1 LPEGADS
8 SHQGWADSRSERQ
21 RARNEAKRQEVQS
34 ELEKVARKF
43 DSARQDRDRG
53 LSELSRLST
62 IMSALEEEKRQS
74 GADPER
80 QAAIDRRLQEATGQY
95 ISKERDVANRASAMR
110 TFDET
115 RTSLQNKL
123 DKLRWT

>member
-1 LPEGADS
+1 
-8 SHQGWADSRSERQ
+8 
-21 RARNEAKRQEVQS
+21 
-34 ELEKVARKF
+34 
-43 DSARQDRDRG
+43 
-53 LSELSRLST
+53 
-62 IMSALEEEKRQS
+62 MSALEEEKRQS
-74 GADPER
+74 GADLER